1 MTEEIKKR
9 MKNEDL
15 YFENPSEC
23 IAIKK
28 LKGTNGKIFAKF
40 IGEYRFPEV
49 PVAPYTPIVFETM
62 SEGKVITREQYE
74 SY

>member
-9 MKNEDL
+9 MRNEDL
-15 YFENPSEC
+15 YFENSSEC

-28 LKGTNGKIFAKF
+28 LKGSNGKFFAKF
-40 IGEYRFPEV
+40 IGQNRFPEV
-49 PVAPYTPIVFETM
+49 PVARLTPIVFETV